1 MQFCGVGWC
10 CCDDLRT
17 TVEAAAMV
25 VMELAEVLGFGVHRC
40 LYSSECVVAVLRDA

>member
-25 VMELAEVLGFGVHRC
+25 VMELAEVLVLIGVRVKA
-40 LYSSECVVAVLRDA
+40 SV